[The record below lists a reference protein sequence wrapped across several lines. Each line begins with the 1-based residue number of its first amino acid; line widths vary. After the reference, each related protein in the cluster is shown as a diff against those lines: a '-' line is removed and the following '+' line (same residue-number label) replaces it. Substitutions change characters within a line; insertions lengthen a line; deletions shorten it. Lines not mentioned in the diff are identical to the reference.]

1 MKPLL
6 AIIPLAILAGGWF
19 IYQSKDSPISNA
31 IDNEN
36 PVEIVKQTAPD
47 QTTSNPLSTVT
58 EQPVEL
64 PPIESPATPEKPA
77 DLNQHSVSADFPQR
91 PSRADIDLTTLAAAP
106 MSDAE
111 FQNLES
117 MIRRDPTLLTDILAE
132 YRYNTDPERAKR
144 LAALIANLRDPQIL
158 ATATELA
165 YSSDPASKRNG
176 LELLSRIQP
185 HNSEARDISIELLSV
200 ESDPDFLVAT
210 MNVLATPAA
219 NADSSQKQLL
229 LDNMNLLSTHQEPS
243 VRAHSIALLGR
254 WAKNNPDITTTLVTG
269 LSDES
274 SHVRARAAT
283 ALRGIVDPDQQTIA
297 SLLNVLENPDEL
309 KTTRQTAMLALQQM
323 PLTDSQKSR
332 FLAAQRALRTRQIT
346 Q

>member
-1 MKPLL
+1 MKPFL

-19 IYQSKDSPISNA
+19 FYQSAKSP
-31 IDNEN
+31 
-36 PVEIVKQTAPD
+36 TTPD
-47 QTTSNPLSTVT
+47 DSNPIENVAQTGLGQTGNPLATVS
-58 EQPVEL
+58 EQPDETSIQ
-64 PPIESPATPEKPA
+64 P
-77 DLNQHSVSADFPQR
+77 DSVSVVNVDDPRA
-91 PSRADIDLTTLAAAP
+91 PSIINPAPTREDIDLTTLAAVP

-111 FQNLES
+111 FKNLERR
-117 MIRRDPTLLTDILAE
+117 IRQDPTLLTDILAE
-132 YRYNTDPERAKR
+132 YRYNADPERAKR
-144 LAALIANLRDPQIL
+144 LAALIANLSSPQIL

-165 YSSDPASKRNG
+165 YSSDPVSKRNG

-185 HNSEARDISIELLSV
+185 HNSEARDISIELLGV

-219 NADSSQKQLL
+219 DADTSQRQLL
-229 LDNMNLLSTHQEPS
+229 LDNINLLSTHQEPS

-254 WAKNNPDITTTLVTG
+254 WAKNNPDVATTLVTG
-269 LSDES
+269 LSDDS

-283 ALRGIVDPDQQTIA
+283 ALRGISNPDTATIT
-297 SLLNVLENPDEL
+297 SLLYVLENPNEI

-323 PLTDSQKSR
+323 PLSASQKSR